1 MSAIQQLLAAGAADT
16 PQGQVLIT
24 STQYW
29 VCPAG
34 VTSISVVAVG
44 RGGISGGASCGG
56 GGGALVYRNAVPVTP
71 GYSYQI
77 NVGTEYPNYVTTA
90 FDMIANAG
98 SDGDGTGGAA
108 GVPQGTF
115 TAGFYGGKGNGPYP
129 NTAAGGGGGG
139 AGGYSGN
146 GGAGGN
152 SVGTSGGGAG
162 GAGGGGG
169 GCSSGQGGRGGGVG
183 LLGAGTSGGSAPNTP
198 SGTGVP
204 GKPGSGGVGGDY
216 GGGGGGLTTGYGA
229 AAVRIIWPGDVRQF
243 PSTRTADE

>member
-1 MSAIQQLLAAGAADT
+1 MSAIQQLLAVGAAAT
-16 PQGQVLIT
+16 PPGQVLIT

-44 RGGISGGASCGG
+44 LGGTSGGASCGG
-56 GGGALVYRNAVPVTP
+56 GGGALVYRNKVSVIP
-71 GYSYQI
+71 GNSYQI
-77 NVGTEYPNYVTTA
+77 TVGTGYPNYVTTA
-90 FDMIANAG
+90 FGMIANAG
-98 SDGDGTGGAA
+98 ADGDGGGAA
-108 GVPQGTF
+108 GIPQGTF
-115 TAGFYGGKGNGPYP
+115 TAGFYGGNGNGPYP

-152 SVGTSGGGAG
+152 SAGTSGGGAG

-169 GCSSGQGGRGGGVG
+169 GSSSGQGGRGGGVG
-183 LLGAGTSGGSAPNTP
+183 LLGAGTSGGSVVNTP

-216 GGGGGGLTTGYGA
+216 GGGGGGRTTGCGA